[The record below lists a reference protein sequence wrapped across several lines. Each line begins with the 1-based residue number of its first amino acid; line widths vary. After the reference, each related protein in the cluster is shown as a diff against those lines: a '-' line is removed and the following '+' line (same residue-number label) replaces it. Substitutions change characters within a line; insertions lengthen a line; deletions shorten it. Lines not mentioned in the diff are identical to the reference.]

1 MYKYIKRLLDFVTS
15 FGLVLLL
22 FPIILFF
29 TIFLSI
35 ANKGSAFFI
44 QRRPGKNEKIFK
56 IIKFKTMNDKRDANG
71 KLLSDK
77 ERITKIGS
85 FVRKASIDELP
96 QLFNVLKGD
105 MSFIGPR
112 PLLEKYLPYYTD
124 FERKRHLVRPGIT
137 GLSQVNGRNFIMWVD
152 RIKLD
157 VEYSE
162 NLSFNMDLKLIFQTI
177 KNVINRKDIQ
187 TVPSEMGRVTLDVR
201 RDPKNKGLYDEN
213 GLPIKKHT
221 NEN

>member
-1 MYKYIKRLLDFVTS
+1 MYKYIKRLLDFIVS
-15 FGLVLLL
+15 LILILLVL
-22 FPIILFF
+22 PIIVFF
-29 TIFLSI
+29 FVFLAI
-35 ANKGSAFFI
+35 ANGGSAFFI

-56 IIKFKTMNDKRDANG
+56 IIKFKTMTDKKDATG
-71 KLLSDK
+71 KLLPDAD
-77 ERITKIGS
+77 RITKIGS
-85 FVRKASIDELP
+85 FVRKTSIDEIP

-112 PLLEKYLPYYTD
+112 PLLERYLPYYND

-157 VEYSE
+157 VEYAE
-162 NLSFNMDLKLIFQTI
+162 NLSFSQDVKIVFQTI
-177 KNVINRKDIQ
+177 NNVINRKDIQ
-187 TVPSEMGRVTLDVR
+187 AVPSEMGRVTLDVR

-213 GLPIKKHT
+213 GLPIKKVT
-221 NEN
+221 NK